1 MDPTPGTTPNAGA
14 IDPATLK
21 SALKAFRKRLKVVR
35 LDDES
40 GIGSKVMTGG
50 KKSGI
55 AGIVPPN
62 QFPRAVWDEL
72 VKQGKLRSAGQ
83 GLYELV
89 EP

>member
-1 MDPTPGTTPNAGA
+1 MDPITGATPPAGP

-40 GIGSKVMTGG
+40 GIGSRAMTGG